1 MAKTKIADVIVPEV
15 FAAYIVKMTKE
26 LSRIIE
32 CGAAVSNPVLD
43 ELVTKGG
50 KLVNM
55 PFWKPLTGEDEV
67 LSDSD
72 PLTPKKITASADVAA
87 LLIRGNAWSTNELA
101 GALAGD
107 SPMAAISAQVAGWW
121 SKREQAILLSILKG
135 IFTTALAT
143 SHANDIS
150 GGTGTAAVI
159 SAGAVLDTKQKL
171 GDAADQLTA
180 IIMHSAVYTTLQKQ
194 NLITYIP
201 NARGEVVIPTYM
213 TYRVIVD
220 DGCPVAAGVYSTYL
234 LANGCFGRGEGVPV
248 DITPVE
254 TDRDSLA
261 SDDILINRRAL
272 VLHPFGVKFTNA
284 SVADVTPTNDELATG
299 TNWSKVYEDKA
310 IGMALLKHKIA

>member
-1 MAKTKIADVIVPEV
+1 MMGFAKTKIADVIVPEV

-55 PFWKPLTGEDEV
+55 PFWKPLTGEDEF
-67 LSDSD
+67 LSDND

-87 LLIRGNAWSTNELA
+87 LLIRGNAWSTNEQAGALA
-101 GALAGD
+101 GALASD
-107 SPMAAISAQVAGWW
+107 SPMAAISAQVADWW
-121 SKREQAILLSILKG
+121 SRREQTIMLSILKG

-150 GGTGTAAVI
+150 GGAGTAAVNN
-159 SAGAVLDTKQKL
+159 AGAVLDTKQKL

-180 IIMHSAVYTTLQKQ
+180 IIMHSAVYTTFQKQ

-220 DGCPVAAGVYSTYL
+220 DGCPVAAGVRRHPDQ
-234 LANGCFGRGEGVPV
+234 LARGRS
-248 DITPVE
+248 
-254 TDRDSLA
+254 RSRA
-261 SDDILINRRAL
+261 RWRRRR
-272 VLHPFGVKFTNA
+272 F
-284 SVADVTPTNDELATG
+284 S
-299 TNWSKVYEDKA
+299 
-310 IGMALLKHKIA
+310 